1 LNIQKSLEQFAQLFL
16 YQALFSALP
25 DSFPSIRELRIQTA
39 KWKRLIDQQ
48 SRTMDTALEL
58 TNLRALDRVLG
69 GDVATFKKER
79 VRKGQLDAKIMQQG
93 RHVKRLTEKSF
104 KEHLK
109 QEWPEQGKKYT
120 KVEFRKWHNDFELGI
135 KQSSR
140 ELLSRAERSR
150 TLPQS
155 K

>member
-1 LNIQKSLEQFAQLFL
+1 M
-16 YQALFSALP
+16 FSALP
-25 DSFPSIRELRIQTA
+25 NSFPNIRELRIQTA

-48 SRTMDTALEL
+48 ARNMDTAVEL
-58 TNLRALDRVLG
+58 ANLRALDRILG

-79 VRKGQLDAKIMQQG
+79 VRKGQLDAQIIQQG
-93 RHVKRLTEKSF
+93 RHIKRLTEKSF

-109 QEWPEQGKKYT
+109 KEWPKQGKKYT
-120 KVEFRKWHNDFELGI
+120 RVEFRKWHNDFELGI

-150 TLPQS
+150 TLLHS